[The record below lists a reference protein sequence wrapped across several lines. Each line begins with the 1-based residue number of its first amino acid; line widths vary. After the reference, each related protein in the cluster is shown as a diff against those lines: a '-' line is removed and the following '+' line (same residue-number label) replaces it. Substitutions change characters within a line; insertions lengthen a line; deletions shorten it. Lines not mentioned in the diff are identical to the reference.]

1 MNKVFL
7 LGAAGTTYGKSK
19 LTARDLSMLASKNA
33 IENAGIKPQDI
44 QAAFVANAFGMAEK
58 QGHLGPLLMS
68 SLGIPHAPSS
78 TIEAACCSGGSAFRE
93 AYVNVASGFN
103 DVMLIKSIIPNQGYY
118 LV

>member
-68 SLGIPHAPSS
+68 SL
-78 TIEAACCSGGSAFRE
+78 
-93 AYVNVASGFN
+93 
-103 DVMLIKSIIPNQGYY
+103 
-118 LV
+118 